1 MPIKV
6 WNNLERK
13 KNQINKYP
21 YSTSH
26 SLPLRWLV
34 TGLAK
39 TTAHQEVGS
48 PSETRFAVYAAFRI
62 SPDPVPW
69 NTEVSGSI
77 PASSRHWPM
86 ALTQIPPCPEA
97 TVKP

>member
-48 PSETRFAVYAAFRI
+48 PSETRFTQLSELALILSLGILRSVVLFLLLLI
-62 SPDPVPW
+62 TGPW
-69 NTEVSGSI
+69 
-77 PASSRHWPM
+77 
-86 ALTQIPPCPEA
+86 L
-97 TVKP
+97 